1 MKYVLSGPFPCPL
14 VSLIWESE
22 NRNQKEAQD
31 QFSGGGGG
39 RKGYYQSRFVLG
51 AFRPSYP
58 QLKETESE
66 PLVEDI
72 VPAWKNGIYIQSPCS
87 KWEVMGLGWEN
98 RWGVKHPVLDISLFS
113 GENSLKGGDLL

>member
-1 MKYVLSGPFPCPL
+1 MKCVLSGPFPCPL
-14 VSLIWESE
+14 VSLIWEFE

-58 QLKETESE
+58 QLKETGSE

-72 VPAWKNGIYIQSPCS
+72 GPAWKNGIYIQSPCS

-98 RWGVKHPVLDISLFS
+98 RRGKNIPY
-113 GENSLKGGDLL
+113 